1 MLSESELEHPNVKF
15 CTELEQHMMVGAYDA
30 VLLAAKKPP
39 VSQYSFFLSSLMETV
54 RINIAE
60 CAQSAYK
67 SLSIDDA
74 SKMLMFNNN
83 NDVIKFINDFYSLWE
98 INQTNNTILLISK
111 NMATKSEGIPNQK
124 IINQVLTYATEL
136 ERIV

>member
-30 VLLAAKKPP
+30 VLSAATKPP
-39 VSQYSFFLSSLMETV
+39 VPQYSFFLSSLMETV

-60 CAQSAYK
+60 CAQAAYK
-67 SLSIDDA
+67 TLSISDA
-74 SKMLMFNNN
+74 AKLLMFANNK
-83 NDVIKFINDFYSLWE
+83 DVLEFIDDNYPLWE
-98 INQTNNTILLISK
+98 VQEGSIRLI
-111 NMATKSEGIPNQK
+111 ARDVVTKSEGIPNHK
-124 IINQVLTYATEL
+124 IINQVLTYASEL

>member
-1 MLSESELEHPNVKF
+1 
-15 CTELEQHMMVGAYDA
+15 
-30 VLLAAKKPP
+30 
-39 VSQYSFFLSSLMETV
+39 
-54 RINIAE
+54 
-60 CAQSAYK
+60 
-67 SLSIDDA
+67 
-74 SKMLMFNNN
+74 MFNNN